1 METEF
6 VTLAKEGSEEAK
18 RKRKETPHAE
28 ERRERWKLREG
39 ESDTMLLNFS
49 VSKSF
54 LEAFYIR
61 SQHVYPFSEEW
72 LI

>member
-18 RKRKETPHAE
+18 RKTKQTPHAE

-39 ESDTMLLNFS
+39 ESDTMLFLLCQLENFS
-49 VSKSF
+49 KV
-54 LEAFYIR
+54 
-61 SQHVYPFSEEW
+61 VG
-72 LI
+72 